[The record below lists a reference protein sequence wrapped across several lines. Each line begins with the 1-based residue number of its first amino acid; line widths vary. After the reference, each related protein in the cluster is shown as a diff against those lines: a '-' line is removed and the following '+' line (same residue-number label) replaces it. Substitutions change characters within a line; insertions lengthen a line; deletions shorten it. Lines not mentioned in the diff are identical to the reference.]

1 MKILF
6 GREAPFK
13 DIGVECRIALLAR
26 SLASRRHCLQFLNG
40 KTAAHS

>member
-13 DIGVECRIALLAR
+13 DIGVECRIALLYSHDR
-26 SLASRRHCLQFLNG
+26 LRRV
-40 KTAAHS
+40 AIVYSS